1 MNALS
6 IISLNTFFISIII
19 IFVSLLITIPFLF
32 VKKVVPPQWKMYLY
46 SFTSGVTI
54 ILATFGF
61 LRESYHL
68 LETYF
73 VTNQINNL
81 EKISLIISIIIG
93 GILISAFIYII
104 IELISSKRLRK
115 AANCSHKHVEH
126 ILHLTNDHKG
136 LNASVAIVA
145 LLLHKVTDG
154 LSLGFLI
161 SVNNQLFTFD
171 NIGLIIS
178 FLIHMLPILII
189 SNFFQLDLKIKKFK
203 IIINTFLI
211 SLFMVVFTFLGT
223 FIGYFTIYIY
233 WILPLLFSIS
243 GGILLFM
250 SIIELVPEFIK
261 NKNTQTKSWY
271 ITITFFISGIILSL
285 FLSLIHTHTA

>member
-1 MNALS
+1 MNDLS
-6 IISLNTFFISIII
+6 IISLNAFLISAIIVLI
-19 IFVSLLITIPFLF
+19 SLLITIPFLF
-32 VKKVVPPQWKMYLY
+32 IRKPIPPKLKMYLY

-73 VTNQINNL
+73 VTNHTNDL
-81 EKISLIISIIIG
+81 EKISLIITIIISG
-93 GILISAFIYII
+93 VLLSAIIYILI
-104 IELISSKRLRK
+104 EWISSKRLQK
-115 AANCSHKHVEH
+115 TANCSHKHVEH
-126 ILHLTNDHKG
+126 IFNLTNDHKG

-145 LLLHKVTDG
+145 LLLHKLTDG

-161 SVNNQLFTFD
+161 SINNQLFVFN

-189 SNFFQLDLKIKKFK
+189 SNFFQLDLKIEKLK

-211 SLFMVVFTFLGT
+211 SLFMVIFTFIGT
-223 FIGYFTIYIY
+223 FIGYFTISIY
-233 WILPLLFSIS
+233 WLLPFLFSMS
-243 GGILLFM
+243 GGILVFM

-261 NKNTQTKSWY
+261 NKAMQTKSWY
-271 ITITFFISGIILSL
+271 IAIIFFILGIILSL
-285 FLSLIHTHTA
+285 FLSLIHTHSI